1 MPFFALITHI
11 TLVCS
16 GMATEERR
24 YPTRTRSAPSR
35 LVMDPL
41 MEDGTERER
50 YEETQNKLED
60 SPRSQPDLLMD
71 WLLDAS
77 DDESDY
83 EPPEKDPGDLPVPQ
97 GLDDDGE
104 LKAELAD
111 LMDETAATGSDDEVV
126 PDLVSSTEEGDDTD
140 EDESGSSSSSDLVDD
155 VYYLVDTEFDE
166 DLLK

>member
-1 MPFFALITHI
+1 
-11 TLVCS
+11 
-16 GMATEERR
+16 MASEERR

-35 LVMDPL
+35 LVMEPL
-41 MEDGTERER
+41 IVLNDGTVCERER
-50 YEETQNKLED
+50 YEETQNELVD

-83 EPPEKDPGDLPVPQ
+83 EPPKQDPGDLPVPQ
-97 GLDDDGE
+97 GLDEDDE

-111 LMDETAATGSDDEVV
+111 LMDETAATGSDDEDV
-126 PDLVSSTEEGDDTD
+126 LASSTEEGQDTD
-140 EDESGSSSSSDLVDD
+140 EDESGSCSPQQQGARPTSERLREP
-155 VYYLVDTEFDE
+155 YEYLPCEYLVDTYFDE

>member
-1 MPFFALITHI
+1 
-11 TLVCS
+11 
-16 GMATEERR
+16 
-24 YPTRTRSAPSR
+24 
-35 LVMDPL
+35 

-50 YEETQNKLED
+50 YEETQGELVD

-83 EPPEKDPGDLPVPQ
+83 EPPKQDPGDLPVPR
-97 GLDDDGE
+97 LEDEDE

-111 LMDETAATGSDDEVV
+111 LMDETAATGSDDE
-126 PDLVSSTEEGDDTD
+126 DELASSTEEGQVTD
-140 EDESGSSSSSDLVDD
+140 EDESGSSSSDLVDD
-155 VYYLVDTEFDE
+155 DVDYLVDTEFDA

>member
-111 LMDETAATGSDDEVV
+111 LMDETAATGSDEDV
-126 PDLVSSTEEGDDTD
+126 LASSTEEGDETD
-140 EDESGSSSSSDLVDD
+140 EDESGSSDLDVD
-155 VYYLVDTEFDE
+155 YLVDTEFDE